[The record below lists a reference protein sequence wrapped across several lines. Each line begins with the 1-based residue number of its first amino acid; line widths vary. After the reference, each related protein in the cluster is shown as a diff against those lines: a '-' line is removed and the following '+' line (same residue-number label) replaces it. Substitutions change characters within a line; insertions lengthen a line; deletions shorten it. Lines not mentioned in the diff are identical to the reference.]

1 MRKIRSQIADEIMRE
16 YFRKL
21 RWQERIGELKK
32 AEEQDKKENEDINN
46 TR

>member
-1 MRKIRSQIADEIMRE
+1 MRKIRSKIADEIMRD

-21 RWQERIGELKK
+21 RWQERIEELKK

>member
-1 MRKIRSQIADEIMRE
+1 MRKIRSQIADEIMRD

-21 RWQERIGELKK
+21 RWQERIEELKK
-32 AEEQDKKENEDINN
+32 AEKQDKKENEDINY

>member
-1 MRKIRSQIADEIMRE
+1 MRKIRSQIADEIMRD

-21 RWQERIGELKK
+21 RWQERIEELKK
-32 AEEQDKKENEDINN
+32 AEEQDKKENEDINY

>member
-1 MRKIRSQIADEIMRE
+1 MRKIRSQIADEIMRD

-21 RWQERIGELKK
+21 RWQERMEELKK
-32 AEEQDKKENEDINN
+32 AEEQDKKENKDINY

>member
-1 MRKIRSQIADEIMRE
+1 MRKIRSQIADEIMRD

-21 RWQERIGELKK
+21 RWQERLEELKK
-32 AEEQDKKENEDINN
+32 AEEENKKINEDINY